1 MSDKRKICITTD
13 CVCDLP
19 DEMLK
24 EDNIDLVYFYI
35 ETDTGRF
42 RDVSEI
48 TAQNI
53 FDYLN
58 NGGQKSITNA
68 PEPDDFV
75 ELFTEKLE
83 NYDEVIHIATG
94 SGISASVKNSKS
106 AVEQMGSLGERV
118 HVFDSGHL
126 TTGMGHMVLK
136 AAEMIRKGADN
147 SESIITEL
155 EKMRSMVSTSF
166 MADSADYLYHNGRV
180 SKFVKAICGVL
191 NIHPVLAMK
200 NGILGLKAIQI
211 GNYEKSAL
219 RYVRKELKTPNIKTD
234 RLFITHAGCTASD
247 IKMIKNEVSR
257 IMKFD
262 SVIVTKASATVSGNS
277 GPRTFGLLYVKENK

>member
-1 MSDKRKICITTD
+1 MTDKRKICITTD

-19 DEMLK
+19 NDMLR
-24 EDNIDLVYFYI
+24 ENNIDVVYFYI

-53 FDYLN
+53 FDYLRD
-58 NGGQKSITNA
+58 GGQKSKTNA
-68 PEPDDFV
+68 PEPDEFIEV
-75 ELFTEKLE
+75 FTDKLKV
-83 NYDEVIHIATG
+83 YDEVIHIATG
-94 SGISASVKNSKS
+94 SSVSASVKNSKS
-106 AVEQMGSLGERV
+106 AAEQMGSLGERV
-118 HVFDSGHL
+118 HIFDSGHL
-126 TTGMGHMVLK
+126 STGIGHIVLK
-136 AAEMIRKGADN
+136 AAEMVKNGVSDSGTILA
-147 SESIITEL
+147 EL

-166 MADSADYLYHNGRV
+166 MADSADYLYRNGRV
-180 SKFVKAICGVL
+180 SKAIQVICGIF

-200 NGILGLKAIQI
+200 NGVLGLKSIQI
-211 GNYEKSAL
+211 GNYERSAL
-219 RYVRKELKTPNIKTD
+219 RYVRKELRTPGIKTN

-247 IKMIKNEVSR
+247 IRVIRSEVNR

-277 GPRTFGLLYVKENK
+277 GPRTFGLLYVKDE

>member
-19 DEMLK
+19 DEMLR
-24 EDNIDLVYFYI
+24 DNDIDIVYFYI
-35 ETDTGRF
+35 DTDTGCF
-42 RDVSEI
+42 RDRSEI

-53 FDYLN
+53 FEYLK
-58 NGGQKSITNA
+58 NGGKKSVTGA
-68 PEPDDFV
+68 PPSEEFV
-75 ELFTEKLE
+75 EVFSKKLKNCE
-83 NYDEVIHIATG
+83 EIIHIATG
-94 SGISASVKNSKS
+94 NMISASVANSKA

-126 TTGMGHMVLK
+126 STGIGHIVLK
-136 AAEMIRKGADN
+136 AAEMVKNGVNDT
-147 SESIITEL
+147 EKIIAEL
-155 EKMRSMVSTSF
+155 EKMRNMVSSSF
-166 MADSADYLYHNGRV
+166 MADSADYLYRNGKV
-180 SKFVKAICGVL
+180 SKAVQVICGMF

-200 NGILGLKAIQI
+200 NGYLGLKSVQI

-219 RYVRKELKTPNIKTD
+219 RYIRKELKENKIKTD
-234 RLFITHAGCTASD
+234 RLFITHAGCTAND
-247 IKMIKNEVSR
+247 IKLIKKEVSR

-277 GPRTFGLLYVKENK
+277 GPRTFGLLYVKDE

>member
-1 MSDKRKICITTD
+1 MSCKRICITAD

-24 EDNIDLVYFYI
+24 ENHIDIVYFYI

-42 RDVSEI
+42 RDRNEI

-53 FDYLN
+53 FDYLRE
-58 NGGQKSITNA
+58 GGKKSRTTA
-68 PEPDDFV
+68 PAPDEFI
-75 ELFTEKLE
+75 EMFTRKL
-83 NYDEVIHIATG
+83 NDSDEVIHIATG
-94 SGISASVKNSKS
+94 SRISESVNNSRK
-106 AVEQMGSLGERV
+106 AVEQMGELGKRV
-118 HVFDSGHL
+118 HVFDTGHL
-126 TTGMGHMVLK
+126 STGIGHIVLK
-136 AAEMIRKGADN
+136 AAEMVRNGVDDSGRIL
-147 SESIITEL
+147 EEL
-155 EKMRSMVSTSF
+155 EKMRDRVSTSF

-180 SKFVKAICGVL
+180 SKGVQMMCGIF
-191 NIHPVLAMK
+191 NIHPVLSMK
-200 NGILGLKAIQI
+200 KGVLGLESIQI

-247 IKMIKNEVSR
+247 IKLIKNEVSR

-277 GPRTFGLLYVKENK
+277 GPRTFGLLYVREE

>member
-1 MSDKRKICITTD
+1 MSEKRKICITTD

-24 EDNIDLVYFYI
+24 KDNIDTVYFYI

-48 TAQNI
+48 TAQNV
-53 FDYLN
+53 FDYMN
-58 NGGQKSITNA
+58 NGGKKSITNA
-68 PEPDDFV
+68 PESEDFV
-75 ELFTEKLE
+75 KLFTKKLK

-94 SGISASVKNSKS
+94 SGISASATNSKA

-126 TTGMGHMVLK
+126 TTGMGHMVLR
-136 AAEMIRKGADN
+136 AAEMVRCGEDN
-147 SESIITEL
+147 IEVINSKL

-166 MADSADYLYHNGRV
+166 MADSADYLYCNGKV
-180 SKFVKAICGVL
+180 SKLVKTVCGAL
-191 NIHPVLAMK
+191 NIHPVLAVK
-200 NGILGLKAIQI
+200 NGVLGLKSVQI

-219 RYVRKELKTPNIKTD
+219 RYVRKELKTPNIKKD

-247 IKMIKNEVSR
+247 IRMIKNEVSR

-277 GPRTFGLLYVKENK
+277 GPRTFGLLYVKEK

>member
-1 MSDKRKICITTD
+1 MADKRKICITTD

-24 EDNIDLVYFYI
+24 ENNIDIVYFYI

-53 FDYLN
+53 FDYLK
-58 NGGQKSITNA
+58 NGGHKSMTTA
-68 PEPDDFV
+68 PPPDEFIDIFNK
-75 ELFTEKLE
+75 KLKVC
-83 NYDEVIHIATG
+83 DEVIHIATAG
-94 SGISASVKNSKS
+94 GISASVKNSKA

-118 HVFDSGHL
+118 HIFDTGHL
-126 TTGMGHMVLK
+126 STGIGHIVLR
-136 AAEMIRKGADN
+136 AAEMVKNGADDSGKILN
-147 SESIITEL
+147 EL

-166 MADSADYLYHNGRV
+166 MADSADYLARNGRV
-180 SKFVKAICGVL
+180 SKAVQSICGIF

-200 NGILGLKAIQI
+200 NGSLGLKAVQI
-211 GNYEKSAL
+211 GSYEKSAL
-219 RYVRKELKTPNIKTD
+219 RYVRKELRTPNIRTD

-247 IKMIKNEVSR
+247 IKLIKKEVNR

-277 GPRTFGLLYVKENK
+277 GPRTFGLLYVKGE

>member
-75 ELFTEKLE
+75 KLFTEKLE

>member
-1 MSDKRKICITTD
+1 MSGKRKICITTD

-24 EDNIDLVYFYI
+24 ENSIDVVYFYI

-42 RDVSEI
+42 RDVNEI

-53 FDYLN
+53 FEYLK
-58 NGGQKSITNA
+58 NGGQKSMTNA
-68 PEPDDFV
+68 PDPD
-75 ELFTEKLE
+75 ELVKVFTEKLKSC
-83 NYDEVIHIATG
+83 DEIIHIAIG
-94 SGISASVKNSKS
+94 GGISASVKNSKT

-126 TTGMGHMVLK
+126 STGIGHIVLK
-136 AAEMIRKGADN
+136 AAEMVRNGVSD
-147 SESIITEL
+147 SEKILAEL
-155 EKMRSMVSTSF
+155 EKMRSRVSSSF
-166 MADSADYLYHNGRV
+166 MADSADYLYRNGKV
-180 SKFVKAICGVL
+180 SKFVKIICGFFS
-191 NIHPVLAMK
+191 IHPVLAMK
-200 NGILGLKAIQI
+200 NGFLELKDVQI

-219 RYVRKELKTPNIKTD
+219 RYVRKELKTPKIKTD

-247 IKMIKNEVSR
+247 IKLIRKEVNR

-277 GPRTFGLLYVKENK
+277 GPRTFGLLYVREE

>member
-1 MSDKRKICITTD
+1 MSDKKRICITTD

-19 DEMLK
+19 DEMLR
-24 EDNIDLVYFYI
+24 ENNVDVVYFYI

-53 FDYLN
+53 FDYLK
-58 NGGQKSITNA
+58 NGGNKSKTNA
-68 PEPDDFV
+68 PEPDEFIKV
-75 ELFTEKLE
+75 FTDKLKTC
-83 NYDEVIHIATG
+83 DEVIHIATG
-94 SGISASVKNSKS
+94 DNISASVKNSKT

-118 HVFDSGHL
+118 HIFDSGHL
-126 TTGMGHMVLK
+126 STGIGHVVLK
-136 AAEMIRKGADN
+136 AAEMVKNGVDDSARILA
-147 SESIITEL
+147 EL
-155 EKMRSMVSTSF
+155 EKMRNMVSSSF
-166 MADSADYLYHNGRV
+166 MADSADYLYRNDKV
-180 SKFVKAICGVL
+180 SKAVKVICGIF

-200 NGILGLKAIQI
+200 DGYLVLKSVQI

-219 RYVRKELKTPNIKTD
+219 RYVRKELKTPKIKTD

-247 IKMIKNEVSR
+247 IKLIKKEVNR
-257 IMKFD
+257 IMKFN

-277 GPRTFGLLYVKENK
+277 GPRTFGLLYVKDE